1 MTLQLGIRHRRL
13 LDAAQLF
20 DDEVDHFAD
29 HFVRAARVNRERP
42 GVAVRAQPAEHGV
55 GQAAFLTHVL
65 EEPRAHRSAEHRVQ
79 HVARIAVVVILRVA
93 AGAETEVALLQL
105 FVADENLRRHRR
117 RLFAD
122 RLARRWHR
130 REPLFDELADV
141 IVLEVADRRDDQVGR
156 GVRAVEVVA
165 KQVGG
170 ERLDRFA
177 RPENRP
183 PQRMVGPESLR
194 EELVDEVV
202 RHVLD
207 HLDLFDHDLLLAL
220 DIVGCERR
228 VPYDVGEDVDGER
241 EVFVEDF
248 DVVARVFLGG
258 EGVELAADRVD
269 RLRDVFRRPR
279 CRALEEHVLDEMRDA
294 AALRRLVPRS
304 PGQPHADADRT
315 HLRHPLRQETNAV
328 AQNVSDDR

>member
-1 MTLQLGIRHRRL
+1 M
-13 LDAAQLF
+13 
-20 DDEVDHFAD
+20 
-29 HFVRAARVNRERP
+29 
-42 GVAVRAQPAEHGV
+42 
-55 GQAAFLTHVL
+55 
-65 EEPRAHRSAEHRVQ
+65 
-79 HVARIAVVVILRVA
+79 
-93 AGAETEVALLQL
+93 
-105 FVADENLRRHRR
+105 
-117 RLFAD
+117 
-122 RLARRWHR
+122 
-130 REPLFDELADV
+130 
-141 IVLEVADRRDDQVGR
+141 LEVADRRDDQVGR

-170 ERLDRFA
+170 ERLNRFP

-202 RHVLD
+202 RRVLH
-207 HLDLFDHDLLLAL
+207 HLDLFDDNFLFAL
-220 DIVGCERR
+220 DVFRAERR
-228 VPYDVGEDVDGER
+228 VHHDVGEDVDGER

-279 CRALEEHVLDEMRDA
+279 RRALEEHVLDEVRDA

-304 PGQPHADADRT
+304 AGEPDADADRT